1 MVLEAQGT
9 FSPCSF
15 CEQSALQ
22 AFQGQRTRSLQTV
35 RREGVRLPAGPG
47 SLQSGKGARLGRA
60 PLYPVCK
67 GQSQHLP
74 GGGLGSLRG
83 ALRAPGRW
91 LVGAVVLVLVRRPL
105 GLRRHH
111 EGLALRHEGLC
122 PSQQHS

>member
-60 PLYPVCK
+60 RRSTRSAK
-67 GQSQHLP
+67 GSP
-74 GGGLGSLRG
+74 STSRG
-83 ALRAPGRW
+83 AASGHCAGPCARPAAGWSAP
-91 LVGAVVLVLVRRPL
+91 
-105 GLRRHH
+105 
-111 EGLALRHEGLC
+111 
-122 PSQQHS
+122 